1 MTAPSAEPS
10 DARPVWL
17 RVLDW
22 NVRGLRDDVDAL
34 ARTIRDA
41 EPHVVVLQEAPRVLR
56 WRARAAQLARRCG
69 LVVARGGGDASG
81 NLVLASLAVSV
92 RDTAVVRLPF
102 TRFQHPRAAVVLRG
116 ALAGAPFT
124 VVGVHLGLTEPE
136 RVAHVPVLLSALPD
150 DTPTVLAGDVNE
162 TADGPAWR
170 ALTERLVDAGA
181 DDPTPTF
188 STRSPR
194 RRIDGLFVSPG
205 VPTRG
210 YRVLDTPDV
219 ARASD
224 HRPLVVEVG
233 LTR

>member
-1 MTAPSAEPS
+1 VTVRPS
-10 DARPVWL
+10 DGAAPVASRTWL

-34 ARTIRDA
+34 ARTIRGA

-69 LVVARGGGDASG
+69 LVVVQGGASG
-81 NLVLASLAVSV
+81 NLLLASLAVNV

-116 ALAGAPFT
+116 ALAGSPFT
-124 VVGVHLGLTEPE
+124 VVGVHLGLTESE
-136 RVAHVPVLLSALPD
+136 RIAHVSPLLAAVPGD
-150 DTPTVLAGDVNE
+150 EPTVLAGDVNE

-170 ALTERLVDAGA
+170 ALSERLVDVGA

-205 VPTRG
+205 VPTRN

-219 ARASD
+219 DRASD
-224 HRPLVVEVG
+224 HRPLVVEAA